1 MRAFRVCRFPW
12 RSGNCFELLVDGIAF
27 FPRMLEA
34 IDSAQQL
41 ILLEMYLI
49 ESGVVAERFITAL
62 LMAADRGVQVCLLLD
77 DFGATGLQQTDR
89 DKLTHRNIQIVYFNP
104 LHSHS
109 TLYNL
114 YLIFWRRLDRC
125 LYRDHRKLLLVDGR
139 IAFTGGAGITDEF
152 DPPVQS
158 ELRWRETMVG
168 IRGPVLG
175 DWQQLFVDSWNRYA
189 RKPLVLASITPETMS
204 ENQLGRVLIN
214 EVGRWTG
221 MSRELSKRIQSSRK
235 RVWFTTAYFLPSWRI
250 RRRLLHAARAG
261 IDVRLL
267 LPGPITDHPG
277 VRYASHRYYGRLLKH
292 GVRIFEYQPGF
303 LHEKMVLCDTWV
315 TIGSSNFD
323 RWNLQWNLEANQ
335 EIDDKVIAKSLK
347 AVFEKDFT
355 NSLEVSY
362 KAWQQRGWW
371 LRVIEWFWRR
381 MELFSLKIK
390 NK

>member
-12 RSGNCFELLVDGIAF
+12 RSGNRFELLVDGIAF

-62 LMAADRGVQVCLLLD
+62 LKAADRGVQVFLLLD
-77 DFGATGLQQTDR
+77 DFGATGLQQAER
-89 DKLTHRNIQIVYFNP
+89 DQLTQRNIHVVYFNP

-109 TLYNL
+109 ILYNL
-114 YLIFWRRLDRC
+114 YLIFWRRLDLC
-125 LYRDHRKLLLVDGR
+125 LYRNHRKLLLVDGR

-152 DPPVQS
+152 DPSAQS
-158 ELRWRETMVG
+158 KLCWRETMVG
-168 IRGPVLG
+168 IQGPVLG

-189 RKPLVLASITPETMS
+189 RKPLVLSPVTPETIG
-204 ENQLGRVLIN
+204 EDQLGRVLIN

-221 MSRELSKRIQSSRK
+221 MSHELSKRIQSSTK
-235 RVWFTTAYFLPSWRI
+235 RIWFATAYFLPSRRI
-250 RRRLLHAARAG
+250 RRRLMHAARAG

-267 LPGPITDHPG
+267 LPGPVTDHPG
-277 VRYASHRYYGRLLKH
+277 VRYASHRYYDRLLKH

-335 EIDDKVIAKSLK
+335 AIDDRGIAKSLK

-362 KAWQQRGWW
+362 TAWHQRGWW
-371 LRVIEWFWRR
+371 LRVIEWFWRQ